1 MTRNL
6 ALLLLSALVVPLLW
20 LASAGPAQAF
30 VDKDC
35 SDFDTQAQAQNF
47 YENNNPGSDPH
58 RLDGDDNDG
67 IVCESLPC
75 PCSTG
80 GGGGGGGSTT
90 TVLKQRAK
98 IVKIVDGDTVDARIS
113 ATGVVKRV
121 RLLGID
127 TPEAGTCGYT
137 TATSSMKN
145 LTPVGTIVTL
155 VSDPSQSLKDRYG
168 RLLRYVMKSGVDMNR
183 AQVWRGMAKLYVVSG
198 DPFRRVA
205 SYRDALASARN
216 HNRGLWKSCW

>member
-20 LASAGPAQAF
+20 LVSSGPAHAF

-35 SDFDTQAQAQNF
+35 SDFDTQQQAQTF
-47 YENNNPGSDPH
+47 FENNNPGSDPH
-58 RLDGDDNDG
+58 RLDSDGDG
-67 IVCESLPC
+67 RVCETLPC
-75 PCSTG
+75 PCSDGSG
-80 GGGGGGGSTT
+80 GGGGGA
-90 TVLKQRAK
+90 TVVKQRAK

-113 ATGVVKRV
+113 ATGTVKRV
-121 RLLGID
+121 RLIGIN
-127 TPEAGTCGYT
+127 TPEAGTCGYA
-137 TATSSMKN
+137 TATSSMKA

-168 RLLRYVMKSGVDMNR
+168 RLLRYVMKSGADMNR
-183 AQVWRGMAKLYVVSG
+183 AQVWRGMAKLYVVTG
-198 DPFRRVA
+198 DPFQRVA
-205 SYRDALASARN
+205 SYRGALASARN